1 MAKVNCIRRKV
12 QEKGDTW
19 VVSETP
25 ESIQR
30 MIRNVA
36 KDMIYGNFNYEQ
48 DSKYILDP
56 KVLDNL
62 IIASE
67 NERDDNCLYYYAIT
81 SYMQQYPTVPN
92 IAAHQTKFNT
102 LWYIYGTISDKLK
115 AVKATGNIAW
125 LSDIPTILGG
135 YKNYL

>member
-30 MIRNVA
+30 MIRNVT

-62 IIASE
+62 IISAE

-81 SYMQQYPTVPN
+81 NYMQAFPTIPN
-92 IAAHQTKFNT
+92 IAAHQTKFNV

-125 LSDIPTILGG
+125 LSDIPTILGN

>member
-12 QEKGDTW
+12 QEKGDSW
-19 VVSETP
+19 IVSETP

-30 MIRNVA
+30 MVRNVA

-56 KVLDNL
+56 KVIDNL

-81 SYMQQYPTVPN
+81 NYMQQYPTVPN
-92 IAAHQTKFNT
+92 IAGHQTKFNV

-125 LSDIPTILGG
+125 LSDIPTILGS